1 MLTGSLTP
9 LAGSPGWGEPAAAS
23 PHGDRDLQAGLLL
36 TATRVQHTGALLC
49 PPTHH
54 AVLQWAE
61 SPSVLEGKHS
71 SSFSPAAVDVLKLRK
86 HLND

>member
-1 MLTGSLTP
+1 MLTSSLTP
-9 LAGSPGWGEPAAAS
+9 LAASPGWGKPAAACS
-23 PHGDRDLQAGLLL
+23 HRDQDLQAGLLL

-49 PPTHH
+49 PSTHH
-54 AVLQWAE
+54 AALQWAE
-61 SPSVLEGKHS
+61 SLSVLEGKHS